1 MEGLENKQT
10 NKENKKHFCI
20 CVVGVAFFY
29 FFLCVGVKIY
39 VMIKTIWILLIG
51 MNNASSLWKL
61 YECASLKLK
70 IKSL

>member
-10 NKENKKHFCI
+10 KKI
-20 CVVGVAFFY
+20 KSISVSVWLVWL

-39 VMIKTIWILLIG
+39 VMIKTIWILLTG